1 MTAEDLS
8 RRPPEPGYVPPPPPS
23 AATTVAAASA
33 RGWRPRDEELA
44 YLRKLLIALAIVAL
58 ALAAWHVR
66 EAFLLAFASV
76 VVGVILDSMAEPL
89 SRRTG
94 LARHWALAIVAV
106 AVIAAL
112 AGAVVLTGS
121 QVRAQFGEFAARLP
135 EAVRYLEGEFG
146 VEVPFLNG
154 SGGSLQDQ
162 KDAGGGMGLSTG
174 LIGPLKSIGITL
186 FEGITN
192 LVLVV
197 VGGAFLAADPGLYR
211 RGALKL
217 FPTDRHAR
225 VGDALETCGRALK
238 LWLLAQLVAMTIIG
252 VMAGLGTWWLGVP
265 APLALGLFAG
275 LAEFV
280 PVVGS
285 IAGAVPAIVLA
296 FAVDVDTALW
306 TAALF
311 VVIQQLESN
320 VINPILQRRMVSIPP
335 AVQLFSIVAFGIL
348 FGWAGLLLAAPLAVV
363 AFVLVQ
369 KLYVRQT
376 LGEDVKIPG
385 EDKAGSGAT

>member
-1 MTAEDLS
+1 MTADDIS
-8 RRPPEPGYVPPPPPS
+8 RRPP
-23 AATTVAAASA
+23 ASA
-33 RGWRPRDEELA
+33 SVPSTIPPAARVSARRWLPRDEEVA
-44 YLRKLLIALAIVAL
+44 YIRKLLIALAIVAL

-66 EAFLLAFASV
+66 EAFLLAFAAV

-89 SRRTG
+89 ARRTG
-94 LARHWALAIVAV
+94 MARHWALGIVAV
-106 AVIAAL
+106 LVIAAL
-112 AGAVVLTGS
+112 GGAVVLTGT
-121 QVRAQFGEFAARLP
+121 QVRAQFGEFASRLP
-135 EAVRYLEGEFG
+135 DAVRYLEGEFG
-146 VEVPFLNG
+146 IEVPFLNG
-154 SGGSLQDQ
+154 SGGSLKDQ
-162 KDAGGGMGLSTG
+162 KDANGGADMASS
-174 LIGPLKSIGITL
+174 LIGPLSSIGITL
-186 FEGITN
+186 FEAVTN

-197 VGGAFLAADPGLYR
+197 VGGAFLAADPALYR

-217 FPTDRHAR
+217 FPTDQHAR
-225 VGDALETCGRALK
+225 VGDALDTCGRALK
-238 LWLLAQLVAMTIIG
+238 LWLLAQLFAMTIIG
-252 VMAGLGTWWLGVP
+252 VLAGLGTWWLGVP

-296 FAVDVDTALW
+296 FAVDLNTALW

-335 AVQLFSIVAFGIL
+335 AVQLFSILAFGIL

-376 LGEDVKIPG
+376 LGEEVKIPG
-385 EDKAGSGAT
+385 EEKGTGID